1 MVHFVIERFA
11 KSWNKQ
17 VFSIQQLSWRIPGNF
32 YE

>member
-1 MVHFVIERFA
+1 MVHFVVEHFG

-17 VFSIQQLSWRIPGNF
+17 VFSIQQMSWCITGNF